1 MMEAASTYRAVHA
14 VSPGRLELTE
24 KTFRAPGPGKVRI
37 RVEAC
42 GVCHSDSGTVEGLFP
57 IDWPRVPGHEVVGR
71 IDALGSGVQ
80 GWVVGQRVGVGFLGG
95 SCGYCEYCRN
105 GDLVNC
111 RNQEY
116 TGIHH
121 DGGYAEVMIAKASG
135 LVSIPDDLSSVDA
148 APLLCAGLTT
158 FSALRNAPAKAGD
171 LVAVLGIGGL
181 GHLGVQYARHMGFE
195 VAAIARGADKVELA
209 QKLGAHHYIDN
220 AATNPAEALQALG
233 GAKVVLITASGGK
246 TVAETF
252 KGLRPGGVSI
262 VLGVGPEPIEVSSM
276 DLIFG
281 SRKLEG
287 ALTGD
292 PATGEATLR
301 FSALSGVSAMIE
313 TVPLE
318 RAVFPA
324 LDHSARLIV
333 VSTPGALENITGKD
347 GKVQDNWLAREI
359 DRFLG
364 EARADQTERPVDVV
378 FGPGAIEGR
387 YPGRLSEKPRWD
399 WIDLRGFNTWRD
411 RIFTEALDDGLA
423 KLVAGLYEV
432 PDRFLPL
439 LRREERRRRHRAIIG
454 FGIAALSVA
463 ALTTAIAIWGLI

>member
-1 MMEAASTYRAVHA
+1 MEAGSTYRAVQA
-14 VSPGRLELTE
+14 VSRGRLELTE
-24 KTFRAPGPGKVRI
+24 KTLQAPGPGKVRI

-42 GVCHSDSGTVEGLFP
+42 GVCHSDSGTVEALFP
-57 IDWPRVPGHEVVGR
+57 IEWPRVPGHEVVGR
-71 IDALGSGVQ
+71 IDALGPGVE
-80 GWVVGQRVGVGFLGG
+80 GWAVGQRVGVGFLGG
-95 SCGYCEYCRN
+95 SCGYCKFCRN

-111 RNQEY
+111 QNQEY

-171 LVAVLGIGGL
+171 LVAVVGIGGL
-181 GHLGVQYARHMGFE
+181 GHLGVQYARRMGFE
-195 VAAIARGADKVELA
+195 VAAIGRGADKAELA
-209 QKLGAHHYIDN
+209 RELGAHHYIDN

-262 VLGVGPEPIEVSSM
+262 VLGVGPEPIEASSI

-292 PATGEATLR
+292 PATGEDTLR
-301 FSALSGVSAMIE
+301 FSALSGVSAMIQ

-318 RAVFPA
+318 EAA
-324 LDHSARLIV
+324 NAYAKMMAGKARFRMV
-333 VSTPGALENITGKD
+333 
-347 GKVQDNWLAREI
+347 
-359 DRFLG
+359 
-364 EARADQTERPVDVV
+364 
-378 FGPGAIEGR
+378 
-387 YPGRLSEKPRWD
+387 
-399 WIDLRGFNTWRD
+399 
-411 RIFTEALDDGLA
+411 
-423 KLVAGLYEV
+423 
-432 PDRFLPL
+432 
-439 LRREERRRRHRAIIG
+439 
-454 FGIAALSVA
+454 
-463 ALTTAIAIWGLI
+463 LTMD